1 MSAAD
6 LAEELFAGLGPI
18 RIKRMFGGAG
28 IYAGEQMFGL
38 IVDDVIHIKAD
49 ADLAQALAEEGSA
62 PFVWTPTKG
71 PKAGQ
76 TIAMSYWSL
85 PDAALDDP
93 EAALAWGKRAL
104 AAAHAAAK
112 PSKRK
117 IKRP

>member
-1 MSAAD
+1 VSADD
-6 LAEELFAGLGPI
+6 LAQDLFAGLGPI

-28 IYAGEQMFGL
+28 IYVGEQMFGL

-49 ADLAQALAEEGSA
+49 AALAQALAEEGSA
-62 PFVWTPTKG
+62 PVVWTPTKG

-76 TIAMSYWSL
+76 AIAMSYWSL

-93 EAALAWGKRAL
+93 DAALAWGRRAL
-104 AAAHAAAK
+104 AVAHAK

-117 IKRP
+117 VKRP